1 MGGLRFLGLRFLGAA
16 SLMWFKNLVVYRL
29 PADWSVA
36 AAELEEKLNTRTLQP
51 CSPFEMLSRG
61 WVASSPTG
69 RMVHTVNQQHLI
81 ALGVNQKLLPASI
94 IRQVTLERAEALAQE
109 NGFPVG
115 RRQMRDL
122 KMRVTEELRAKAL
135 TRRRLTRAWIDP
147 VHGWLVVDAA
157 GAAKAEELIE
167 VLRDTLGNLA
177 VLFIETERSPQMSM
191 AVWLKVGEAP
201 FHLTIDQDLELKAA
215 KDAKATIRYAHHP
228 LDGKEI
234 QAHMAAGMFPT
245 RLGLTWNDRIAFV
258 LNEKLQVKRLEFLE
272 MSKDPGE
279 GAQELNEDEQ
289 FDIDFTVMAGELA
302 KLIDDLV
309 AALGNQAQGN
319 QAQQPQAAAA

>member
-1 MGGLRFLGLRFLGAA
+1 
-16 SLMWFKNLVVYRL
+16 MWFKNLVVYRL
-29 PADWSVA
+29 PADWSVS
-36 AAELEEKLNTRTLQP
+36 AAELEAKLATRTLQP

-61 WVASSPTG
+61 WVAPSGTG
-69 RMVHTVNQQHLI
+69 QLVHTVNQQHLI

-135 TRRRLTRAWIDP
+135 TRRRVTRAWIDP

-191 AVWLKVGEAP
+191 AVWLKLGEAP
-201 FHLTIDQDLELKAA
+201 LKLTIDQDLELKAA
-215 KDAKATIRYAHHP
+215 NQSKAAIRYAHHP

-234 QAHMAAGMFPT
+234 QAHLAAGMYPT

-258 LNEKLQVKRLEFLE
+258 LNEN
-272 MSKDPGE
+272 SKSARDRERKP
-279 GAQELNEDEQ
+279 
-289 FDIDFTVMAGELA
+289 
-302 KLIDDLV
+302 
-309 AALGNQAQGN
+309 
-319 QAQQPQAAAA
+319 AAAGRDEHVINRSIDLFA